1 MTETPTSSDV
11 FNKPVKTW
19 WKSGNVMQIYPSSYK
34 DTTGTGTG
42 DIPGIQSK
50 IPYMKDLGI
59 DIVWLSPIFE
69 SPLYDMGYDIADY
82 RKVDARYGTNDDL
95 LSLFSSLHSQGMKC
109 LLDLVVNHTSHQHA
123 WFKESRSSRDNKKRD
138 WYIWRDSDKGL
149 NGERMPPNNWKAA
162 FGGSCWEWDEV
173 TGQYYFHMF
182 LAEQPDLNWENPDVR
197 EAVYDLMRFWMDQGC
212 DGFRMDVINLI
223 SKDTNF
229 PNAPITD
236 LGQFLQSGSVANGP
250 RVHEFLQEMHRE
262 VCVHYDMMTVG
273 EVPGTGPEEML
284 LFTRP
289 ERKELQMGF
298 TFEHV
303 EVGRSAMTERII
315 DPWPF
320 TALKTVLNSWQT
332 TMERGGGWHALYI
345 ENHDQ
350 PRSISRFANDA
361 PEWREKSG
369 KLLALMHT
377 TLCGTVYIYQ
387 GQEIGMINVP
397 DTWPLEEFQDVETQ
411 NVLKYSWN
419 GWDSSLKERGV
430 PDMERIQ
437 KRVYAKAR
445 DNARV
450 PMSWDSSPN
459 AGFSTSKPWMR
470 VNDDF
475 ADYNAANQMDDPKS
489 VRSFW
494 KLVLKIRKEHD
505 SLIYGSFTMLSPGDE
520 RIFAY
525 TRLGVDDDGTTRFYL
540 IVLNFTNRLVSYR
553 IPLDVEKLKH
563 ARLVLGTY
571 RDEVVISKDEVQLR
585 AYEGALYKLSV

>member
-1 MTETPTSSDV
+1 MAQTTNISAASS
-11 FNKPVKTW
+11 FIKPIKAW

-69 SPLYDMGYDIADY
+69 SPLYDMGYDISDY
-82 RKVDARYGTNDDL
+82 RQVDPRYGTNDDL
-95 LSLFSSLHSQGMKC
+95 LSLFSALHSQGMKC

-123 WFKESRSSRDNKKRD
+123 WFKEARSSRTNPKRD
-138 WYIWRDSDKGL
+138 WYIWRDAVIGP
-149 NGERMPPNNWKAA
+149 NGERIPPNNWKAA
-162 FGGSCWEWDEV
+162 FEGSCWEWDEG
-173 TGQYYFHMF
+173 TGQYYFHLF

-197 EAVYDLMRFWMDQGC
+197 GAIYEVMRFWMDQGC

-223 SKDTNF
+223 SKNTTF
-229 PNAPITD
+229 PDAPITD
-236 LGQFLQSGSVANGP
+236 PGQFLQNGFSPNGP

-262 VCVHYDMMTVG
+262 VCEHYDMMTVG
-273 EVPGTGPEEML
+273 EVPGTGPQEML

-303 EVGRSAMTERII
+303 EVGLNAMYRKVV
-315 DPWPF
+315 DPWPL
-320 TALKTVLNSWQT
+320 TAFKTIINSWQV
-332 TMERGGGWHALYI
+332 TMEQGNGWHALYI

-350 PRSISRFANDA
+350 PRSISRYANDA

-387 GQEIGMINVP
+387 G
-397 DTWPLEEFQDVETQ
+397 
-411 NVLKYSWN
+411 
-419 GWDSSLKERGV
+419 
-430 PDMERIQ
+430 
-437 KRVYAKAR
+437 
-445 DNARV
+445 
-450 PMSWDSSPN
+450 
-459 AGFSTSKPWMR
+459 KPWMR
-470 VNDDF
+470 VNDDYKE
-475 ADYNAANQMDDPKS
+475 YNAKNQMDDSKS

-494 KLVLKIRKEHD
+494 KMMLKLRKEHE
-505 SLIYGSFTMLSPGDE
+505 SLIYGSFTMLSNDDG

-525 TRLGVDDDGTTRFYL
+525 TRSGVDDNGTTLHYL
-540 IVLNFTNRLVSYR
+540 VVLNFTDQPVTYH
-553 IPLDVEKLKH
+553 IPLDAENLGNASLVVDTYGEEVAILKDQ
-563 ARLVLGTY
+563 VT
-571 RDEVVISKDEVQLR
+571 LR
-585 AYEGALYKLSV
+585 AYEGVLYQLWL

>member
-1 MTETPTSSDV
+1 MAQTTNISAASS
-11 FNKPVKTW
+11 FIKPVKAW

-69 SPLYDMGYDIADY
+69 SPLYDMGYDISDY
-82 RKVDARYGTNDDL
+82 RQVDPRYGTNDDL
-95 LSLFSSLHSQGMKC
+95 LSLFSALHSQGMKC

-123 WFKESRSSRDNKKRD
+123 WFKEARSSRTNPKRD
-138 WYIWRDSDKGL
+138 WYIWRDAVIGP
-149 NGERMPPNNWKAA
+149 NGERIPPNNWKAA
-162 FGGSCWEWDEV
+162 FEGSCWEWDEG
-173 TGQYYFHMF
+173 TGQYYFHLF

-197 EAVYDLMRFWMDQGC
+197 GAIYEVMRFWMDQGC

-223 SKDTNF
+223 SKNTTF
-229 PNAPITD
+229 PDAPITD
-236 LGQFLQSGSVANGP
+236 PGQFLQNGFSPNGP

-262 VCVHYDMMTVG
+262 VCEHYDMMTVG
-273 EVPGTGPEEML
+273 EVPGTGPQEML

-303 EVGRSAMTERII
+303 EVGLNAMHRKVV
-315 DPWPF
+315 DPWPL
-320 TALKTVLNSWQT
+320 TAFKTIINSWQV
-332 TMERGGGWHALYI
+332 TMEQGGGWHALYI

-350 PRSISRFANDA
+350 PRSISRYANDA

-369 KLLALMHT
+369 KLLALMHM

-387 GQEIGMINVP
+387 GMVNVP
-397 DTWPLEEFQDVETQ
+397 NTWPLEEFKDVETQ
-411 NVLKYSWN
+411 NFIKA
-419 GWDSSLKERGV
+419 LKERGV
-430 PDMERIQ
+430 PDVEAMQ
-437 KRVYAKAR
+437 KRVFAKAR

-450 PMSWDSSPN
+450 PMSWDASPN
-459 AGFSTSKPWMR
+459 AGFSTGKPWMR
-470 VNDDF
+470 VNDDYKE
-475 ADYNAANQMDDPKS
+475 YNAKNQMDDPKS

-494 KLVLKIRKEHD
+494 KMMLKLRKEHE
-505 SLIYGSFTMLSPGDE
+505 SLIYGSFTMLSNDDE

-525 TRLGVDDDGTTRFYL
+525 TRSGVDDNGTTLHYL
-540 IVLNFTNRLVSYR
+540 VVLNFTDQPVTYH
-553 IPLDVEKLKH
+553 IPLDAENLGNASLVVDTYGEEVAILKDQ
-563 ARLVLGTY
+563 VT
-571 RDEVVISKDEVQLR
+571 LR
-585 AYEGALYKLSV
+585 AYEGVLYQLWL